1 MNPIGLLLFVAF
13 PGPAEDW
20 SALPLPSLCA
30 PPALHAHA
38 PALWDGAHI
47 RPFTPG
53 TGNAQA
59 GAGPRLPLAT
69 LTRMLEED
77 SRAHGDAL
85 EFFRGTPLLLARGSA
100 AALARARAL
109 LADLERQSRALE
121 IELVV
126 HLRRSGGAGAP
137 ADGAGAGELA
147 LEETQRVVSGEEAC
161 FGARTSESFVE
172 SFEVEVAADSGVSRP
187 ELSLCLSGTTLHVWA
202 ARLGEGNSIFLGG
215 LFDQSTLAERGGF
228 DPDSRD
234 LGKLEQPRLEVLQN
248 AFAGVVESGKSL
260 ELELQSKAGAPRW
273 TLSVEARANAATK
286 PELADGWQLL
296 DLAFLAHDARALPRL
311 GPGALFGSEFQW
323 NEEAPAGT
331 ALPASAVAASLDEG
345 RSSSGS
351 LSSSRLP
358 PPLYWTDALLI
369 LPRGDA
375 ALLERARGLVRGAE
389 SLRSRTSRVELAQ
402 GGLVARFP
410 VVSGFAARLLA
421 GSERPYV
428 VGYSTELAP
437 QTWMPVPEVATA
449 FDGLCVWLAAQDELA
464 SAAAWS
470 THSSPAREIS
480 SEDARLGRLQALS
493 RQLASQST
501 LLHLGEPAR
510 ELFAGADKLSLS
522 LRVR

>member
-1 MNPIGLLLFVAF
+1 MNPIGLLLFVCV

-30 PPALHAHA
+30 PVAPHAHP

-53 TGNAQA
+53 TGNAQT

-85 EFFRGTPLLLARGSA
+85 EFFRGTPLLLARGSPT
-100 AALARARAL
+100 ALARARAL

-121 IELVV
+121 IELVLR
-126 HLRRSGGAGAP
+126 LRRAGAASAP
-137 ADGAGAGELA
+137 SDAGPAGETA
-147 LEETQRVVSGEEAC
+147 LEEAQRITSGDEAF

-172 SFEVEVAADSGVSRP
+172 SYAVEVAADSGVSRP
-187 ELSLCLSGTTLHVWA
+187 ELSLCVSGTTLHVWA
-202 ARLGEGNSIFLGG
+202 ARMGEGGSIFLSG
-215 LFDQSTLAERGGF
+215 LFDQSTLAERGSF

-248 AFAGVVESGKSL
+248 AFAGVVESGKGL
-260 ELELQSKAGAPRW
+260 ELELQIRAGAPRW
-273 TLSVEARANAATK
+273 LLSLEARASAPPK

-296 DLAFLAHDARALPRL
+296 DLAFLAHDARTLPRL

-323 NEEAPAGT
+323 NEEPPAGT
-331 ALPASAVAASLDEG
+331 ALPASAVAASLDDG
-345 RSSSGS
+345 RASSGS

-358 PPLYWTDALLI
+358 PPLYWTESMLF

-375 ALLERARGLVRGAE
+375 PLVERARALVRGAE
-389 SLRSRTSRVELAQ
+389 ALRSRTSRVELLQ

-449 FDGLCVWLAAQDELA
+449 FDGLCVWLGAQDDLA

-470 THSSPAREIS
+470 ARSAPAREIT
-480 SEDARLGRLQALS
+480 SEDARLGRLQSLS
-493 RQLASQST
+493 RELACQSA
-501 LLHLGEPAR
+501 LVHAGEPAR
-510 ELFAGADKLSLS
+510 ELFAGAAKLSLT
-522 LRVR
+522 LRAR